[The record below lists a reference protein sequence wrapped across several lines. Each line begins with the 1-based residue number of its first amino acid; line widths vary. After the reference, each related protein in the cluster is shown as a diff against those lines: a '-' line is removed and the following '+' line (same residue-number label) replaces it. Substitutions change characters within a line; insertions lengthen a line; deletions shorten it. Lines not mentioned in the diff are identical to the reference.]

1 MKITT
6 LVKDQIEF
14 LESEQ
19 ISSIAAGSKN
29 DRTES
34 TCAKPLAD
42 IISDLIGYS
51 SHLDDPNSDTE
62 KFFRSLHG
70 TGVYTYTMNHVCVH
84 TRIDT

>member
-1 MKITT
+1 MKFTT

-34 TCAKPLAD
+34 TCARASTD
-42 IISDLIGYS
+42 IISNLIGYS
-51 SHLDDPNSDTE
+51 PYLGAVESDTE